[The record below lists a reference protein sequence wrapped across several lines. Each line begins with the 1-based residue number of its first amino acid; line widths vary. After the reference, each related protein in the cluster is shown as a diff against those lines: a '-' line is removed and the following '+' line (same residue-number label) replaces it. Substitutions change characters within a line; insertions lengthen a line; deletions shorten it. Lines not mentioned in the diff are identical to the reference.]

1 MTEIYSRKVIMWGIF
16 TTHLNQNWIT
26 NKNLA
31 NDDIRSHT
39 GFTFLGQEIPACD
52 RMSSLA
58 KFLFM
63 IQFWFKRVVNIPHI
77 MTFLE
82 YISVIT

>member
-1 MTEIYSRKVIMWGIF
+1 MWVLF
-16 TTHLNQNWIT
+16 TTHWEQNYWII

-31 NDDIRSHT
+31 CDDIRSHT

-52 RMSSLA
+52 RMSSLSN
-58 KFLFM
+58 FLFM
-63 IQFWFKRVVNIPHI
+63 IQFWFKWVVNNPHI

-82 YISVIT
+82 YISVFT